1 MKTFLSRSLAIAALL
16 GPANE
21 AERLA
26 SVDLAR
32 RCRQAAGEAY
42 ARRADFWDA
51 IMCPESLLVVVIITD
66 EDDVQDGCDGM
77 VCDSYGSGGTK
88 EEWFAELLSYRNNI
102 PENIVVLA
110 LIGRKLDN
118 PCGAVPASK
127 LLGFTNLF
135 GDNGFIGDV
144 CADDYAPFFAE
155 ALPVIGNACANWVP
169 PG

>member
-1 MKTFLSRSLAIAALL
+1 MSFVRRCLAALAL
-16 GPANE
+16 GAVLGCSFSDLPAARDAGRDVYGDEVVITDADAGDVWE
-21 AERLA
+21 AEVVDAPDSDA
-26 SVDLAR
+26 S
-32 RCRQAAGEAY
+32 
-42 ARRADFWDA
+42 
-51 IMCPESLLVVVIITD
+51 
-66 EDDVQDGCDGM
+66 EDGGCDGM

-144 CADDYAPFFAE
+144 CADDYAPFFAD

-169 PG
+169 PA